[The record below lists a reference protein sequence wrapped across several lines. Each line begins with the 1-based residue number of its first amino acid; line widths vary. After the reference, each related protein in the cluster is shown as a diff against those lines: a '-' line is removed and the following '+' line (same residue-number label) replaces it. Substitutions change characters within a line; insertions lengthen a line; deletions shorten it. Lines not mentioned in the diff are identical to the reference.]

1 MTTILNNMQCKK
13 YNINISYHSCIF
25 YINDKNVAPGGNPE
39 CSKNIFFLQKW
50 VDFFY
55 FILLLPKIKELML
68 CMKYRQNRFA
78 GYFEKHS
85 GVAKC
90 HSGPKTRRL
99 PKFEIDIIFIKIFLN
114 RSYKF
119 VLYIIITKYLST
131 LKFDSLYF
139 EFKNDFFF
147 SRFFCKV
154 MSLTES
160 LALWALEFL
169 RFHYTLDHNQSWT
182 PMCPTVRKICD
193 IT

>member
-55 FILLLPKIKELML
+55 FILLLPKIKESML
-68 CMKYRQNRFA
+68 RMKYRQNRFA
-78 GYFEKHS
+78 AYFEKHS

-99 PKFEIDIIFIKIFLN
+99 PKFEIDSIKGKSN
-114 RSYKF
+114 P
-119 VLYIIITKYLST
+119 T
-131 LKFDSLYF
+131 LKVLDQITL
-139 EFKNDFFF
+139 ENKCCLHFKM
-147 SRFFCKV
+147 R
-154 MSLTES
+154 
-160 LALWALEFL
+160 
-169 RFHYTLDHNQSWT
+169 
-182 PMCPTVRKICD
+182 
-193 IT
+193 